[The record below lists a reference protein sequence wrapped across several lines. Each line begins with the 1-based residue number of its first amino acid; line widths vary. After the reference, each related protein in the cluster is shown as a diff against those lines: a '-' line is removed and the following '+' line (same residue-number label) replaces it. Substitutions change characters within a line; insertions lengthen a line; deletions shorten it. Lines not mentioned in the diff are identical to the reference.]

1 MTLFNSP
8 LETGIRS
15 LAILTSLF
23 PKAADLQR
31 LVYLDYLSLHS
42 GDVNGPSSLHAA
54 LPLRSGELTV
64 RRQLLEQGL
73 LLMMTRGLVD
83 MNASK
88 EGFLYKA
95 SESAAP
101 FLGLLTASYIKDLRV
116 RTEWVADNYGEA
128 TLEEL
133 HALEKNFF
141 SEWSSSF
148 QHLESIDNVKL

>member
-1 MTLFNSP
+1 MLLFNSP

-23 PKAADLQR
+23 PKSADLQR
-31 LVYLDYLSLHS
+31 LVYMDYLAIHS
-42 GDVNGPSSLHAA
+42 GDVNGPSSLHAT

-64 RRQLLEQGL
+64 RRQLIEQGL
-73 LLMMTRGLVD
+73 LLVMTRGLVD

-101 FLGLLTASYIKDLRV
+101 FLGLLSTPYIKHLRV
-116 RTEWVADNYGEA
+116 RTEWVADTYGDS

-133 HALEKNFF
+133 QALEKTFF
-141 SEWSSSF
+141 SEWTSSF
-148 QHLESIDNVKL
+148 QHLESIDNVNL